1 MTAGI
6 FLVLIAA
13 VPKKVIAQCP
23 DCIGEIK
30 RVDATGKCIS
40 CFPCP
45 ECYDH
50 DGQITSSVPCG
61 ATVSYDTDI
70 ECVEIQVATPPSSQT
85 KSVASKFTATPV
97 TPILP
102 TSSTLASSALSVVRG
117 EDSGSTKRPD
127 KAVPSSAYY
136 SNWEKNTSVIMIA
149 VIFLL
154 VTFGA
159 LASRC
164 KQIRKKHSRQRRVD
178 HNRQVSTSL
187 AQISAAQENGTP
199 NNNFAT
205 NTVVF
210 FRTAQ
215 SPSSAAAHL
224 TEKITNLPPSKLSF
238 KITHSMIFIF
248 KKLNTT
254 ECNSLFLSLI

>member
-1 MTAGI
+1 M
-6 FLVLIAA
+6 
-13 VPKKVIAQCP
+13 IAQCP

-50 DGQITSSVPCG
+50 DGHITSSVPCG

-70 ECVEIQVATPPSSQT
+70 ECVEIQVAPPPSSQR
-85 KSVASKFTATPV
+85 SVASKFTATPV

-102 TSSTLASSALSVVRG
+102 TYSSLASSALSVERG
-117 EDSGSTKRPD
+117 EDSGSSRKPEID
-127 KAVPSSAYY
+127 KAVPSIAYY
-136 SNWEKNTSVIMIA
+136 SNWEKNISVIMIA

-159 LASRC
+159 IACGC

-178 HNRQVSTSL
+178 HNRQDSTSSV
-187 AQISAAQENGTP
+187 QISAAQENGTP

-205 NTVVF
+205 NTLVS

-215 SPSSAAAHL
+215 SPSSAATHL
-224 TEKITNLPPSKLSF
+224 TEKFTNLPPSKLSF
-238 KITHSMIFIF
+238 KITHSMIFIL
-248 KKLNTT
+248 K
-254 ECNSLFLSLI
+254 S

>member
-1 MTAGI
+1 M
-6 FLVLIAA
+6 
-13 VPKKVIAQCP
+13 IAQCP

-50 DGQITSSVPCG
+50 DGHITSSVPCG

-70 ECVEIQVATPPSSQT
+70 ECVEIQVAPPPSSQR
-85 KSVASKFTATPV
+85 SVASKFTATPV

-102 TSSTLASSALSVVRG
+102 TSSSLASSALSVVRG
-117 EDSGSTKRPD
+117 EDSGSTRKPEID

-136 SNWEKNTSVIMIA
+136 SNWEKNISVIMIA

-154 VTFGA
+154 MTFGA
-159 LASRC
+159 IACGC
-164 KQIRKKHSRQRRVD
+164 KQIKKKHSRQRRVD
-178 HNRQVSTSL
+178 HNRQDSTSS

-205 NTVVF
+205 NTLVS

-224 TEKITNLPPSKLSF
+224 TEKFTNLPPSKLSF
-238 KITHSMIFIF
+238 EITHSMIFIL
-248 KKLNTT
+248 K
-254 ECNSLFLSLI
+254 S

>member
-1 MTAGI
+1 M
-6 FLVLIAA
+6 
-13 VPKKVIAQCP
+13 IAQCP

-50 DGQITSSVPCG
+50 DGHITSSVPCG

-70 ECVEIQVATPPSSQT
+70 ECVEIQVAPPPSSQR
-85 KSVASKFTATPV
+85 SVASKFTATPV

-102 TSSTLASSALSVVRG
+102 TSSSLASSALSVVRG
-117 EDSGSTKRPD
+117 EDSGSTRKPEID

-136 SNWEKNTSVIMIA
+136 SNWEKNISVIMIA

-154 VTFGA
+154 MTFGA
-159 LASRC
+159 IACGC

-178 HNRQVSTSL
+178 HNRQDSTSS

-205 NTVVF
+205 NTLVS
-210 FRTAQ
+210 FRAAQ
-215 SPSSAAAHL
+215 SPFSAAAHL
-224 TEKITNLPPSKLSF
+224 TKKFTYLPPSKLSF
-238 KITHSMIFIF
+238 KMTHSMIFIL
-248 KKLNTT
+248 K
-254 ECNSLFLSLI
+254 S

>member
-1 MTAGI
+1 M
-6 FLVLIAA
+6 
-13 VPKKVIAQCP
+13 IAQCP

-50 DGQITSSVPCG
+50 DGHITSSVPCG

-70 ECVEIQVATPPSSQT
+70 ECVEIQVAPPPSSQR
-85 KSVASKFTATPV
+85 SVASKFTATPV

-102 TSSTLASSALSVVRG
+102 TSSSLASSALSAVRG
-117 EDSGSTKRPD
+117 EDSGSTRKPEID

-154 VTFGA
+154 ITFGA
-159 LASRC
+159 IACGC

-178 HNRQVSTSL
+178 HNRQDSTSS
-187 AQISAAQENGTP
+187 AQISASQENRTP

-205 NTVVF
+205 NTLVS

-238 KITHSMIFIF
+238 KITHSMIFIL
-248 KKLNTT
+248 K
-254 ECNSLFLSLI
+254 S

>member
-1 MTAGI
+1 M
-6 FLVLIAA
+6 
-13 VPKKVIAQCP
+13 IAQCP

-50 DGQITSSVPCG
+50 DGHITSSVPCG

-70 ECVEIQVATPPSSQT
+70 ECVEIQVAPPPSSQR
-85 KSVASKFTATPV
+85 SVASKFTATPV

-102 TSSTLASSALSVVRG
+102 TSSSLASSVLSVVRG
-117 EDSGSTKRPD
+117 EDSGSTRKPEID

-136 SNWEKNTSVIMIA
+136 SNWEKNISVIMIA

-154 VTFGA
+154 MTFGA
-159 LASRC
+159 IACGC
-164 KQIRKKHSRQRRVD
+164 KQIKKKHSRQRRVD
-178 HNRQVSTSL
+178 HNRQDSTSS

-205 NTVVF
+205 NTLVS

-224 TEKITNLPPSKLSF
+224 TEKFTNLPPSKLSF
-238 KITHSMIFIF
+238 KITHSMIFIL
-248 KKLNTT
+248 K
-254 ECNSLFLSLI
+254 S

>member
-1 MTAGI
+1 M
-6 FLVLIAA
+6 
-13 VPKKVIAQCP
+13 IAQCP

-50 DGQITSSVPCG
+50 DGHITSSVPCG

-70 ECVEIQVATPPSSQT
+70 ECVEIQVAPPPSSQR
-85 KSVASKFTATPV
+85 SVASKFTATPV

-102 TSSTLASSALSVVRG
+102 TSSSLASSALSVVRG
-117 EDSGSTKRPD
+117 EDSGSTRKPEID

-136 SNWEKNTSVIMIA
+136 SNWEKNISVIMIA

-154 VTFGA
+154 MTFGA
-159 LASRC
+159 IACGC
-164 KQIRKKHSRQRRVD
+164 KQIKKKHSRQRRVD
-178 HNRQVSTSL
+178 HNRQDSTSS

-205 NTVVF
+205 NTLVS

-224 TEKITNLPPSKLSF
+224 TEKFANLPPSKLSF
-238 KITHSMIFIF
+238 KITHSMIFIL
-248 KKLNTT
+248 K
-254 ECNSLFLSLI
+254 S

>member
-1 MTAGI
+1 M
-6 FLVLIAA
+6 
-13 VPKKVIAQCP
+13 IAQCP

-50 DGQITSSVPCG
+50 DGHITSSVPCG

-70 ECVEIQVATPPSSQT
+70 ECVEIQVAPPPSSQR
-85 KSVASKFTATPV
+85 SVASKFTATPV

-102 TSSTLASSALSVVRG
+102 TSSSLASSALSVVRG
-117 EDSGSTKRPD
+117 EDSGSTRKPEID

-136 SNWEKNTSVIMIA
+136 SNWEKNVSVIMIA

-154 VTFGA
+154 MTFGA
-159 LASRC
+159 IACGC

-178 HNRQVSTSL
+178 HNRQDSTSS
-187 AQISAAQENGTP
+187 AQTSAAQENGTP

-205 NTVVF
+205 NTLVS
-210 FRTAQ
+210 FRAAQ

-224 TEKITNLPPSKLSF
+224 TEKFTNLPPSKLSF
-238 KITHSMIFIF
+238 KITHSMIFIL
-248 KKLNTT
+248 K
-254 ECNSLFLSLI
+254 S